1 MERILNKLGT
11 SLPYENVSYLLKD
24 CIELNTLLTVSLKIQ
39 KPTPNN

>member
-24 CIELNTLLTVSLKIQ
+24 WIEYFINRELKNTKAHTK
-39 KPTPNN
+39 